1 MDLFSNSLAA
11 YLEQTCDQESEL
23 LKRINRETY
32 LKETMPHM
40 LSGHY
45 QGRLLSFLSK
55 LISPLRILEIGTF
68 TGYATLCLAEG
79 LSQDG
84 RIHTIEINEE
94 LQPRLLAYF
103 EEAASSEKIVLHIG
117 EALKIIPTLNE
128 TFDLVFI
135 DADKKNN
142 HNYFELVL
150 DKVRPGGLI
159 LIDNVLWKGKVLE
172 ESPDNQTQI
181 IIELNNQIASDPR
194 VEKIILPVRDGLYMI
209 RKRNL

>member
-1 MDLFSNSLAA
+1 MDLFSNSLVA
-11 YLEQTCDQESEL
+11 YLEQTCDQESDL

-55 LISPLRILEIGTF
+55 LINPLRILEIGTF

-79 LSQDG
+79 LGKEG

-172 ESPDNQTQI
+172 ENPDKQTQS

-194 VEKIILPVRDGLYMI
+194 VEKVILPVRDGLFMI
-209 RKRNL
+209 RKLNL

>member
-55 LISPLRILEIGTF
+55 LIRPLRILEIGTF

-142 HNYFELVL
+142 HNYFEIVL

-172 ESPDNQTQI
+172 ESPDNQTQS

>member
-1 MDLFSNSLAA
+1 MDLFSNTLTS
-11 YLEQTCDQESEL
+11 YLEQTCDREGDL
-23 LKRINRETY
+23 LKQINRETY
-32 LKETMPHM
+32 LKETMPQM

-55 LISPLRILEIGTF
+55 LVNPLRILEIGTF

-79 LSQDG
+79 LVKEG
-84 RIHTIEINEE
+84 VIHTIEVNEE
-94 LQPRLLAYF
+94 LEPRLANYF
-103 EEAASSEKIVLHIG
+103 KQSEAADKIILHIG
-117 EALKIIPTLNE
+117 EALKIIPTLTE

-142 HNYFELVL
+142 HNYYQLVL

-172 ESPDNQTQI
+172 EDPDKQTRS
-181 IIELNNQIASDPR
+181 IIEMNNKIASDSR
-194 VEKIILPVRDGLYMI
+194 VEKIILPIRDGLFLI
-209 RKRNL
+209 RKCE

>member
-1 MDLFSNSLAA
+1 MDLFSNHLAA

-55 LISPLRILEIGTF
+55 LTNPMRILEIGTF

-79 LSQDG
+79 LSEDG

-103 EEAASSEKIVLHIG
+103 GESAFSEKIVLHIG
-117 EALKIIPTLNE
+117 EALKIIPTLTE

-172 ESPDNQTQI
+172 ENPDNQTQI

-194 VEKIILPVRDGLYMI
+194 VEKIILPIRDGLYMI

>member
-55 LISPLRILEIGTF
+55 LIRPLRILEIGTF

-142 HNYFELVL
+142 HNYFEIVL

-194 VEKIILPVRDGLYMI
+194 VEKIILPIRDGLYMI